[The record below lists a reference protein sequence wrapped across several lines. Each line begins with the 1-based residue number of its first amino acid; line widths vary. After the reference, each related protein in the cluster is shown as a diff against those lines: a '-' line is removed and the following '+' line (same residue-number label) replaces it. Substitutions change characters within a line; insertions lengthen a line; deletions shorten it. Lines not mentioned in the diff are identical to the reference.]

1 MNAICFDILVVICLF
16 AAAVYGSSQGFVL
29 TLGRLCITV
38 LSFAAGYGLASLY
51 GAQAAAWLEALF
63 LSESPALARMLGNV
77 LLFLVG
83 FLVFR
88 ALGRWLL
95 RLVNRLTGLPVL
107 HFLNR
112 VGGALCGLFEGGLL
126 LLIIGQLLIIGDLFP
141 ESVLEQ
147 TVIAKYFLRGFL

>member
-1 MNAICFDILVVICLF
+1 MNAIYFDILIAICLIV
-16 AAAVYGSSQGFVL
+16 AAVYGSSQGFVL
-29 TLGRLCITV
+29 TLGRLCITA

-51 GAQAAAWLEALF
+51 GIQAAAWLEELF
-63 LSESPALARMLGNV
+63 LNDSPALALMLANV

-95 RLVNRLTGLPVL
+95 RILNRLTGLPVL

-112 VGGALCGLFEGGLL
+112 VGGALCGLFEGILL
-126 LLIIGQLLIIGDLFP
+126 LLIVGQILIIGDLFP

-147 TVIAKYFLRGFL
+147 TVIAKYFLHGFL